1 MSGSAVQPQ
10 QAKPEGGPVKLA
22 SEPEKPKQK
31 AWSEWV
37 AVSTAIVAVVAA
49 VTAAQA
55 GGRSNRVILLQNQE
69 ADEWALFQSKSIK
82 EHTFKINAELITL
95 FGSDASLDEL
105 RQATRAR
112 YLKEVERYGK
122 EKAEIQAKAEA
133 LKAERLDAGEHGGR
147 FGKGLIALQISIVL
161 SSVAGLTKKKWLW
174 QLSLGLGAI
183 GIVFASYGYF
193 F

>member
-1 MSGSAVQPQ
+1 MSSTAVQPA
-10 QAKPEGGPVKLA
+10 QAGSEGGPVKPA
-22 SEPEKPKQK
+22 PEPEKQKQK
-31 AWSEWV
+31 PWNEWV
-37 AVSTAIVAVVAA
+37 AVTTAIIAVVAA

-69 ADEWALFQSKSIK
+69 TDEWALFQSKSIK

-95 FGSDASLDEL
+95 LGSDPTLAEL
-105 RQATRAR
+105 RESTRAC
-112 YLKEVERYGK
+112 YLEEVERYGK

-133 LKAERLDAGEHGGR
+133 LKAERLETGEHGGR

-174 QLSLGLGAI
+174 LLSLGLGAI
-183 GIVFASYGYF
+183 GIAFASYGYF
-193 F
+193 V